1 MVHAVAALHALALPL
16 VHAARGIIS
25 AAVMLA
31 TAEQAVR
38 QLSESVHDQ
47 VCLFLSRLLEMQYG
61 NIRVL
66 TLDIHK
72 TRFVMLYE

>member
-1 MVHAVAALHALALPL
+1 MVLVEVALHALALPL

-47 VCLFLSRLLEMQYG
+47 VCLHLSVFFVDAVWYIRLSKFDPQNEVRDAL
-61 NIRVL
+61 
-66 TLDIHK
+66 
-72 TRFVMLYE
+72 